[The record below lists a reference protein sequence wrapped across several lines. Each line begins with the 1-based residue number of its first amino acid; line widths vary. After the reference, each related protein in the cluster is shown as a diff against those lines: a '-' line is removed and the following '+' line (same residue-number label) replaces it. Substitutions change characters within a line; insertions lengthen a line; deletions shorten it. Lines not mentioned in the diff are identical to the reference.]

1 MLLCQIVI
9 LVQTICEGIDQTV
22 DQDVDE
28 ATLSHSLLSDLYG
41 LAIKSHWI
49 RKVIALVQYEED
61 HAFE

>member
-9 LVQTICEGIDQTV
+9 LVQAVRKGVDQTV
-22 DQDVDE
+22 DQDVNE

-49 RKVIALVQYEED
+49 RKVIALVQDEED